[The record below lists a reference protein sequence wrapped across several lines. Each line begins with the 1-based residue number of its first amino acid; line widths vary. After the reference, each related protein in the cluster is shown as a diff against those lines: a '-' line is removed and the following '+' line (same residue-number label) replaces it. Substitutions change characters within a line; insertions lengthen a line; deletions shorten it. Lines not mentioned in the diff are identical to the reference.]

1 MVDREALIARKQMVR
16 RQIEE
21 TRRRLEQARRP
32 ADGSPNKRRVRQ
44 LEEKLD
50 RLMAEEYN
58 LRLAIDR
65 SR

>member
-1 MVDREALIARKQMVR
+1 MTDREALIARKQMVR

-21 TRRRLEQARRP
+21 TRRKLTQARQP
-32 ADGSPNKRRVRQ
+32 ASGKPNTRRIRQ
-44 LEEKLD
+44 LEDKLD
-50 RLMAEEYN
+50 RLMAEEYT

>member
-1 MVDREALIARKQMVR
+1 MADREALIARKQMVR

-21 TRRRLEQARRP
+21 TRRRLTQARQP
-32 ADGSPNKRRVRQ
+32 ANGKPNKRQIRR

-50 RLMAEEYN
+50 RLMAEEYT